1 MSEGDRNP
9 HQYIYTPAL
18 EDRAAKVLQ
27 KAERRDLRIASAE
40 SCTGGALAGLLT
52 DVEGLSHVFERGYV
66 AYSDKAKQECLGID
80 AGMIE
85 TKGAVSEEVSVEM
98 ARGAIR
104 RSEADIAIG
113 ITGNAGPAGPDDEE
127 GLVYIA
133 AASRG
138 GLCKLQEHHFGAIGR
153 AGVRMR
159 ALQAALELLDASIG
173 GT

>member
-1 MSEGDRNP
+1 MNEGERDP

-18 EDRAAKVLQ
+18 EDRAAEVLR
-27 KAERRDLRIASAE
+27 KAEKRGLRIASAE
-40 SCTGGALAGLLT
+40 SCTGGALAALLT

-66 AYSDKAKQECLGID
+66 VYNDKAKLECLGID
-80 AGMIE
+80 GKLIE
-85 TKGAVSEEVSVEM
+85 AKGAVSEEVAVEM
-98 ARGAIR
+98 ARGAIQ
-104 RSEADIAIG
+104 RSDADIAIG
-113 ITGNAGPAGPDDEE
+113 ITGNAGPAGPHDEE

-159 ALQAALELLDASIG
+159 ALQEALELLDASIG
-173 GT
+173 RA